1 MFNIMKIYA
10 YKYNSLSNKGISVIL
25 MIFYPSFSA
34 LKRLGG
40 AGYLDSIIMENLSLN
55 SKYDLFSL

>member
-1 MFNIMKIYA
+1 MKIYA
-10 YKYNSLSNKGISVIL
+10 YKYNSLNNKGISFIL
-25 MIFYPSFSA
+25 MVFYPSFSA

-55 SKYDLFSL
+55 SKYDLFFL